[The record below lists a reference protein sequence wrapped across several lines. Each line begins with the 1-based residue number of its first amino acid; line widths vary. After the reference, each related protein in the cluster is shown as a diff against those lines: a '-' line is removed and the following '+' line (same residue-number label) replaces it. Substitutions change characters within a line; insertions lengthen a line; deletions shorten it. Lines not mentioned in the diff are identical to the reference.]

1 MTIYTILGIK
11 TRKSIRNNCDTI
23 GPLQHDRKMIS
34 REKIT
39 FIFILDLT
47 MFLQSLWVNIITIQL
62 TLN

>member
-11 TRKSIRNNCDTI
+11 TRKSIRNDCDTI

-39 FIFILDLT
+39 FILILDLT
-47 MFLQSLWVNIITIQL
+47 IFLQSLWVNIITIR
-62 TLN
+62 LNLS

>member
-39 FIFILDLT
+39 FILILDLT
-47 MFLQSLWVNIITIQL
+47 IFLQSLWVNIITIR
-62 TLN
+62 LNLS

>member
-11 TRKSIRNNCDTI
+11 TRKSIRNDCDTI
-23 GPLQHDRKMIS
+23 RPLQHDRKMIS

-47 MFLQSLWVNIITIQL
+47 IFLQSLWVNIITIR
-62 TLN
+62 LNLS